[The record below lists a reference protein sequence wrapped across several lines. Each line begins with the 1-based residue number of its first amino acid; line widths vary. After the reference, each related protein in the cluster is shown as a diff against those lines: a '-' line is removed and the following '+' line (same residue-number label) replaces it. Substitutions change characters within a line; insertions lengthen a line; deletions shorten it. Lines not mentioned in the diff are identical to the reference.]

1 MIIECSLI
9 RKSDVSFATIAGLDS
24 VKKVLNE
31 AIVLPN
37 LRPDLFTGIRAPHKG
52 ILFYGPPGNGKTLLA
67 KAVANQSKC
76 CFFNMSASSLVSKH
90 FGEAEKVMRALFRA
104 AFYFQ
109 PCVIFLDEIDSILSA
124 RSENEHEASRRLKT
138 EFLV

>member
-52 ILFYGPPGNGKTLLA
+52 KY
-67 KAVANQSKC
+67 
-76 CFFNMSASSLVSKH
+76 
-90 FGEAEKVMRALFRA
+90 
-104 AFYFQ
+104 
-109 PCVIFLDEIDSILSA
+109 
-124 RSENEHEASRRLKT
+124 
-138 EFLV
+138 